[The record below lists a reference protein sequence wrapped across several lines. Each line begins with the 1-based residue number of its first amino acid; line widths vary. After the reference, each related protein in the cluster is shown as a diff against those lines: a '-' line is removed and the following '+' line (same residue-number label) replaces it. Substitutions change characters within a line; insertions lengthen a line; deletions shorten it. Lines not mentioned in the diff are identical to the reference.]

1 MRIDAAIFLC
11 VPAPV
16 RLRYV
21 GAAAAIDALAVD
33 CQPCADLIQQPAACV
48 IKPTVRIRP
57 DIQDH
62 VAALADAF
70 DQLADQHGCG
80 LIVCIIGVVAPVVV
94 HRRTQLPRY
103 ALAAHIADALRR
115 QDLFGADK
123 VAAIICGLLGDKTA
137 EALAACFQPI
147 VNDDVRLMAAYH
159 PDQICRPPRLAAQL
173 VIGIIEPENVDPAVI
188 RDQLLDLSV
197 HIGKVAVKVD
207 LLILICGI
215 AAHGMI
221 AVVVFW
227 EIRVMPV
234 DQGVVQAHAQPL
246 GAHRVHKFPH
256 EVAPAGGVRAFVV
269 RQFGIKQAKAVMVLG
284 CQYDILHP
292 CPLRAPRP
300 ISGVIGIY

>member
-1 MRIDAAIFLC
+1 M
-11 VPAPV
+11 
-16 RLRYV
+16 
-21 GAAAAIDALAVD
+21 
-33 CQPCADLIQQPAACV
+33 
-48 IKPTVRIRP
+48 
-57 DIQDH
+57 
-62 VAALADAF
+62 
-70 DQLADQHGCG
+70 
-80 LIVCIIGVVAPVVV
+80 
-94 HRRTQLPRY
+94 
-103 ALAAHIADALRR
+103 AAH
-115 QDLFGADK
+115 
-123 VAAIICGLLGDKTA
+123 
-137 EALAACFQPI
+137 
-147 VNDDVRLMAAYH
+147 H

-207 LLILICGI
+207 LLILIGGI

-256 EVAPAGGVRAFVV
+256 EVALTGGVRAFVV
-269 RQFGIKQAKAVMVLG
+269 RQPGIKQAKAVMVLG

-292 CPLRAPRP
+292 RPLCAPRP
-300 ISGVIGIY
+300 ISGVIGLC